1 MNHSE
6 SREPWG
12 ITTTQLCDHLRVK
25 CGCTML
31 AMGVPSLSPSQS
43 LSSCYL
49 TFMWYIIISLAR
61 WLRYCASFTFLYS
74 RDCGAGSGYGSAGGG
89 QTPSNSPKPTLA
101 PQHIL
106 MPVNSFPILWP
117 PPLVLKEWG
126 PHTHIPPSP
135 FLCAVAELGPHL
147 VCDPLQVEDPPAHTW
162 AMLMPQ

>member
-1 MNHSE
+1 MWVHHAGNGGPISVPIPVPVLMLPHLHVVHHHLVGQVASVLCLIHLLVQQGL
-6 SREPWG
+6 WG
-12 ITTTQLCDHLRVK
+12 RIRLWECWGWADT
-25 CGCTML
+25 
-31 AMGVPSLSPSQS
+31 
-43 LSSCYL
+43 
-49 TFMWYIIISLAR
+49 
-61 WLRYCASFTFLYS
+61 
-74 RDCGAGSGYGSAGGG
+74 
-89 QTPSNSPKPTLA
+89 SNSPKPTLA